1 MSNPVDMAWAIVYLK
16 GFQRGVQ
23 TQLELGADTTGY
35 K

>member
-1 MSNPVDMAWAIVYLK
+1 MSNPVDMAWATVHLK

-23 TQLELGADTTGY
+23 TQLELSADTTGY